1 MSFVFVADFFA
12 DEILGGGEL
21 NNEELVSLI
30 SVKSSITKIKS
41 AAITL
46 DFLRENGEKYFII
59 SNFVGLKE
67 ECKARLSE
75 MKYVIYEHDH
85 KYVRSRNPAMYE
97 DYLSPKSEIIN
108 YEFYKNASAVFCQSA
123 FHAEIARKNLDLDN
137 IVNLG
142 GNLWSEESLNKML
155 EYSKKTKENKCSIM
169 ASNIEHKNTR
179 EAVQYCEYK
188 QIPYELINSS
198 SYYDFLDKLSNN
210 LKLIFLPKTP
220 ETLSRIVVE
229 ARMMNMGVAT
239 NSRVGASSEPWFEK
253 KGEELINI
261 MRLKRQEILEKVLA
275 AFENE

>member
-1 MSFVFVADFFA
+1 MSFVFVADYFA

-21 NNEELVSLI
+21 NNEELISLLSAES
-30 SVKSSITKIKS
+30 SVIRSKS
-41 AAITL
+41 AAVTL
-46 DFLRENGEKYFII
+46 DFLREHEEKCFII
-59 SNFVGLKE
+59 SNFIGLRE
-67 ECKARLSE
+67 ECKSHLSG

-85 KYVRSRNPAMYE
+85 KYIRSRNPAMYE
-97 DYLSPKSEIIN
+97 DYLAPKSEIVN
-108 YEFYKNASAVFCQSA
+108 YEFYKNAQAVFCQSA
-123 FHAEIARKNLDLDN
+123 FHTEIVKKNLDLEN

-155 EYSKKTKENKCSIM
+155 EYSQKTKANKCSIM
-169 ASNIEHKNTR
+169 ESNIEHKNTR
-179 EAVQYCEYK
+179 DAVQYCEYK
-188 QIPYELINSS
+188 RIPYELVRSS

-229 ARMMNMGVAT
+229 ARMMNMGVTT

-253 KGEELINI
+253 KGEELIGI